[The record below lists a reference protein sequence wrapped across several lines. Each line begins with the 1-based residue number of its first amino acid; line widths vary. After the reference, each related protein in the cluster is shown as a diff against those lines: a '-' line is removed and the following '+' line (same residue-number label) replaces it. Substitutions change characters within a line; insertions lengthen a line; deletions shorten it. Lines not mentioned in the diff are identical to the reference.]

1 MVSHGFQDMQDL
13 GFKTWES
20 LIISFIMMMI
30 II

>member
-1 MVSHGFQDMQDL
+1 MGSHGLQDMQDL
-13 GFKTWES
+13 GFKMWES

>member
-1 MVSHGFQDMQDL
+1 MGSHGLQDMQDL
-13 GFKTWES
+13 GLKMWES